1 MPAGARWPIAT
12 SPAGSWPCTAATS
25 RRTEFLTPSPSPTAG
40 GAVGRACADGGGA
53 VGRACVPTAGGA
65 VGRSGPGCA
74 GGVSLRS
81 RAVCAAVSTDER
93 RGGQRV
99 LHHVNQRVT
108 WDVPADSRHVEE

>member
-1 MPAGARWPIAT
+1 GARWPIAT

-25 RRTEFLTPSPSPTAG
+25 RRAEFLTPSPSPTA
-40 GAVGRACADGGGA
+40 GGA

-74 GGVSLRS
+74 GGVSLCS
-81 RAVCAAVSTDER
+81 RAVCAAASADER

-108 WDVPADSRHVEE
+108 WDVPADSRHVE